1 MATPAELV
9 ALVEALEKVRATGYA
24 RVTSEGRTVEY
35 RSMDEI
41 DRALAGLRAQL
52 AAAAG
57 TPLPRRIYVWQDGK
71 GL

>member
-1 MATPAELV
+1 
-9 ALVEALEKVRATGYA
+9 VEPL
-24 RVTSEGRTVEY
+24 TVVVGFDVGE
-35 RSMDEI
+35 
-41 DRALAGLRAQL
+41 QL

>member
-1 MATPAELV
+1 MATSAELT
-9 ALVEALEKVRATGYA
+9 ALVDALEKVRATGYA
-24 RVTSEGRTVEY
+24 RVTYEGRSVEY
-35 RSMDEI
+35 RSLDEI
-41 DRALAGLRAQL
+41 DRALAALRARL